1 VRRKLSQGFV
11 TGFAPNHWGL
21 NWVGV
26 IIERDIIV
34 NFIKSVCLPLARAI
48 DRFNEAVGRWVAWL
62 AIVMALV
69 QFSVVVGRYVF
80 NAGSTAAQESIWY
93 MHGLIFMLG
102 AGYTLLHDGH
112 VRVDVYYREASP
124 KRKALIDGLGAVLFL
139 IPLCVLTIYLSWSY
153 VFNAWYNSYSG
164 TWVLEGS
171 TEGSGL
177 PLIFALK
184 TAIPVF
190 AVLLGLQGLSMLIKA
205 GAYLTGAVDQYSVGT
220 PAAPDHIGGA

>member
-1 VRRKLSQGFV
+1 M
-11 TGFAPNHWGL
+11 A
-21 NWVGV
+21 
-26 IIERDIIV
+26 
-34 NFIKSVCLPLARAI
+34 NFIKNIGLPLAQAI
-48 DRFNEAVGRWVAWL
+48 DALNEKIGRWVAWL

-112 VRVDVYYREASP
+112 VRVDVYYRESSP
-124 KRKALIDGLGAVLFL
+124 KRKALVDALGAVFFL
-139 IPLCVLTIYLSWSY
+139 IPLCVLTVYLSWSY

-205 GAYLTGAVDQYSVGT
+205 GACLTGAADKYSAGT
-220 PAAPDHIGGA
+220 PISPDHVGGA

>member
-1 VRRKLSQGFV
+1 MATFID
-11 TGFAPNHWGL
+11 AL
-21 NWVGV
+21 N
-26 IIERDIIV
+26 E
-34 NFIKSVCLPLARAI
+34 K
-48 DRFNEAVGRWVAWL
+48 VGRWVAWL
-62 AIVMALV
+62 AITMALV

-112 VRVDVYYREASP
+112 VRVDIYYREVTP
-124 KRKALIDGLGAVLFL
+124 RRKALIDALGAVFFL
-139 IPLCVLTIYLSWSY
+139 IPLCVLTVYLSWSY

-184 TAIPVF
+184 TAIPIF
-190 AVLLGLQGLSMLIKA
+190 AVLLGLQGVSMLVKA
-205 GAYLTGAVDQYSVGT
+205 GACLTGVRDYYG
-220 PAAPDHIGGA
+220 APQSGATDHVGGA